1 MGEEISLSVDDTNA
15 LREKLG
21 LKPLEISNAG
31 IGATPKVTVVD
42 RNTTNESKV
51 DVEVNDGKRLVE
63 ELSSGG
69 GILDLLDGSSSV
81 LDSIQKS
88 AKKRKASDAEVVLHR
103 SSSNSS
109 RNSSV
114 SESSDS
120 ESNSD

>member
-21 LKPLEISNAG
+21 LKPLQISRDIEA
-31 IGATPKVTVVD
+31 IPEDTVVD
-42 RNTTNESKV
+42 RKTENEAKL

-69 GILDLLDGSSSV
+69 GILDLLDESGSI
-81 LDSIQKS
+81 LDSIQTS
-88 AKKRKASDAEVVLHR
+88 AKRSKCSDAEIIQR
-103 SSSNSS
+103 GSGSNSS

-114 SESSDS
+114 SDSSDS

>member
-21 LKPLEISNAG
+21 LKPLQISRDIEA
-31 IGATPKVTVVD
+31 IPEDTVVD
-42 RNTTNESKV
+42 RKTENEAKL

-69 GILDLLDGSSSV
+69 GILDLLDGSGSI
-81 LDSIQKS
+81 LDSIPTS
-88 AKKRKASDAEVVLHR
+88 AKRRKCSDAEITQR
-103 SSSNSS
+103 GSGSNSS

-114 SESSDS
+114 SDSSDS

>member
-15 LREKLG
+15 LMENLG
-21 LKPLEISNAG
+21 LKPLQISRDIEA
-31 IGATPKVTVVD
+31 IPEDTVVD
-42 RNTTNESKV
+42 RKTENEAKL

-69 GILDLLDGSSSV
+69 GILDLLDESGSI
-81 LDSIQKS
+81 LDSIQTS
-88 AKKRKASDAEVVLHR
+88 AKRSKCSDAEIIQR
-103 SSSNSS
+103 GSGSNSS

-114 SESSDS
+114 SDSSDS